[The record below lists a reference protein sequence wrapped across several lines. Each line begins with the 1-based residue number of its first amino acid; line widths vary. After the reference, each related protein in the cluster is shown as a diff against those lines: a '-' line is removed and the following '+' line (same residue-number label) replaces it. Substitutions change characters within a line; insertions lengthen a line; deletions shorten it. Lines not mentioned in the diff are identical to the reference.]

1 MKKQKI
7 SAFIITLALLCG
19 FLPQT
24 ARAAAID
31 ISAYWGAAATTH
43 VRTIST
49 SGTVDLTA
57 LSGTDAG
64 NLTLTVN
71 SGAAVT
77 FQGDST
83 KTYTNLSI
91 RIAGGAKVTL
101 DNVSIDNTGWPGPL
115 PDGTGDSLW
124 YKSPVAAIDS
134 NAGNTLYFEGTSTLR
149 AAACFAA
156 VCVGKYNYGNNTAS
170 LIISGADS
178 GSKLYAYGGEAGP
191 GIGSN
196 GAVQAGSITIS
207 GGTVAAQ
214 GGTGGAGI
222 GGGDNSPGGTVTITG
237 GTVTAQ
243 GGTGGAGIGGGDSKP
258 GGTVTITGGTVTATG
273 TYGAGIGDGGGG
285 SGGACY
291 FSGGSINASSVSG
304 TPTISSGNSTPVYLT
319 TVTLPSGTAVSAL
332 SVNQGGSAYSYGA
345 ADMQADS
352 NKKLYLYLPAGNTT
366 ADITTDEAYT
376 GYYGTVATS
385 GTNVLKMDQAALS
398 ISGVIGL
405 YTYGDTI
412 SPSVSGGSGT
422 GAVTYNY
429 KSGDG
434 NTNYGATKP
443 TAVGSYMA
451 TATKAADASYYQAVS
466 SSVGF
471 SIVKKDISTAGSL
484 TVSVADQTYTG
495 SQLKPS
501 VTVKDGA
508 KTLVE
513 VTDYTVTYGANVNA
527 GTDTGSVKVDGMGN
541 YTGSVTKNFTINA
554 KTGFTVAD
562 IVAQTYTGSQLT
574 PSVTVKDGAKT
585 LVEETDYTV
594 IYGANVNV
602 GTGTGSVKV
611 DGMGNYTGSVTK
623 NFTIAK
629 ATGLTATT
637 PASIAILTSNTGAN
651 TLNLA
656 AALAPTVPNGMSA
669 GTISYTL
676 GALTDTSGVLSG
688 ASTLFGATLTYT
700 GTGKITG
707 TATQVITISSANFAD
722 VTVTLT
728 FEAVDKATATVT
740 VTPPGSITYGG
751 TLGDPSAAAIP
762 VTGTIADGAIYTYSY
777 AGTGSTNYDPS
788 AAKPTA
794 AGSYA
799 VTATLVSAT
808 HQGVSA
814 PASFTISAKAL
825 TQDMLGAISGDMTYS
840 GSAIT
845 PSITVTDGSTLIMG
859 TDYTLGYSN
868 NTDAGTATVT
878 VSGKGNYEGSVTKD
892 FTIKAKTSF
901 TVANIA
907 DQTYTGS
914 QIAPSV
920 TVTDGAKTL
929 VKDTDYTVTYGANVN
944 AGTGTGSVK
953 VDGKG
958 NYAGSV
964 TKNFTIKEAASSGGS
979 TAAQYQATVGSD
991 KNAVTISGQGSSASV
1006 TVTSAQIAG
1015 GTTVTMPEIPGVTS
1029 YQVVLPAAALN
1040 GSQTGSGFV
1049 IKTSAA
1055 TLTAPADM
1063 LSGING
1069 TKVQLSI
1076 GTVSASEL
1084 PGAAKAAVGGH
1095 PVVSLSLT
1103 ADGKTVIWNNSKAP
1117 VTVSIPYK
1125 PTAEELAHSE
1135 SIVIWYIDD
1144 SGNVFTIPSGHYD
1157 KTTGTVTFNTTHFSD
1172 YAVAYRK
1179 VSFTDVNDTAW
1190 YSSAVDFLAAR
1201 GITSGT
1207 TAKTFSP
1214 DATLTRGQFI
1224 TMLLRAYSITA
1235 DTNLTNNFS
1244 DAGNTYYT
1252 GYLASAKRLGIT
1264 SGVGDNKFAPDA
1276 AITRQEM
1283 FTLLYNALKVLGK
1296 LPPGTSGKAL
1306 SDFTDAG
1313 SIASWATDAMTALVK
1328 AGTVSGNGDKLNPT
1342 GTTTR
1347 AEMAQVLYNLLGK

>member
-1 MKKQKI
+1 MKKKRI
-7 SAFIITLALLCG
+7 SALVLTLTLLCG
-19 FLPQT
+19 LLPQT
-24 ARAAAID
+24 ARAATID

-43 VRTIST
+43 AYTIST

-64 NLTLTVN
+64 KLTLTVN
-71 SGAAVT
+71 NGAEVEFTGNA
-77 FQGDST
+77 ST
-83 KTYTNLSI
+83 TYTNLSI

-101 DNVSIDNTGWPGPL
+101 DNVSIDNTGWGASPIVA
-115 PDGTGDSLW
+115 GD
-124 YKSPVAAIDS
+124 
-134 NAGNTLYFEGTSTLR
+134 NNTGNTLCFKGTNTLTTQEY
-149 AAACFAA
+149 CFAA
-156 VCVGKYNYGNNTAS
+156 VGVYNSTC
-170 LIISGADS
+170 LIITGISGGILNANGVNSGA
-178 GSKLYAYGGEAGP
+178 
-191 GIGSN
+191 GIGGGSGDSN
-196 GAVQAGSITIS
+196 DHGCGTVTIS
-207 GGTVAAQ
+207 GGTVNAKGRA
-214 GGTGGAGI
+214 GSAGI
-222 GGGDNSPGGTVTITG
+222 GGGDGGSGGTVMVTGGTVNATSVGGGSGIGSGGYTSGGKVTITG
-237 GTVTAQ
+237 GTVNATSVY
-243 GGTGGAGIGGGDSKP
+243 GAGIGSGSGSS
-258 GGTVTITGGTVTATG
+258 GGTVTITGGTVTATS
-273 TYGAGIGDGGGG
+273 TNAAGIGNGAGG
-285 SGGACY
+285 SSCTSY

-304 TPTISSGNSTPVYLT
+304 TPTISSGNSTQVYLT

-332 SVNQGGSAYSYGA
+332 SIKQGGNDYLYGA
-345 ADMQADS
+345 IGMQADS
-352 NKKLYLYLPAGNTT
+352 NKKLYLYLPAGSTT

-385 GTNVLKMDQAALS
+385 GANVLKMDQAALS
-398 ISGVIGL
+398 ISGVNAS

-412 SPSVSGGSGT
+412 SPSASGGSGT
-422 GAVTYNY
+422 GAISYYYTGTGGTSY
-429 KSGDG
+429 SG
-434 NTNYGATKP
+434 AAAP
-443 TAVGSYMA
+443 TALGSYTV
-451 TATKAADASYYQAVS
+451 TATKAADASYYSAS
-466 SSVGF
+466 ASAGF
-471 SIVKKDISTAGSL
+471 IVQKDISVAT
-484 TVSVADQTYTG
+484 VADIAAQTYTG
-495 SQLKPS
+495 SQLTPS
-501 VTVKDGA
+501 VTVADDA
-508 KTLVE
+508 KTLVKD
-513 VTDYTVTYGANVNA
+513 TDYTVTYGANINA
-527 GTDTGSVKVDGMGN
+527 GTDTGAVTVTGKGN
-541 YTGSVTKNFTINA
+541 YVGSVTKNFTINA

-574 PSVTVKDGAKT
+574 
-585 LVEETDYTV
+585 L
-594 IYGANVNV
+594 
-602 GTGTGSVKV
+602 
-611 DGMGNYTGSVTK
+611 
-623 NFTIAK
+623 
-629 ATGLTATT
+629 
-637 PASIAILTSNTGAN
+637 
-651 TLNLA
+651 
-656 AALAPTVPNGMSA
+656 
-669 GTISYTL
+669 
-676 GALTDTSGVLSG
+676 
-688 ASTLFGATLTYT
+688 
-700 GTGKITG
+700 
-707 TATQVITISSANFAD
+707 
-722 VTVTLT
+722 
-728 FEAVDKATATVT
+728 
-740 VTPPGSITYGG
+740 
-751 TLGDPSAAAIP
+751 
-762 VTGTIADGAIYTYSY
+762 
-777 AGTGSTNYDPS
+777 
-788 AAKPTA
+788 
-794 AGSYA
+794 
-799 VTATLVSAT
+799 
-808 HQGVSA
+808 
-814 PASFTISAKAL
+814 
-825 TQDMLGAISGDMTYS
+825 
-840 GSAIT
+840 
-845 PSITVTDGSTLIMG
+845 
-859 TDYTLGYSN
+859 
-868 NTDAGTATVT
+868 
-878 VSGKGNYEGSVTKD
+878 
-892 FTIKAKTSF
+892 
-901 TVANIA
+901 
-907 DQTYTGS
+907 
-914 QIAPSV
+914 SV

-944 AGTGTGSVK
+944 AGTDTGSVT
-953 VDGKG
+953 VTGKG
-958 NYAGSV
+958 NYMGSV

-1069 TKVQLSI
+1069 TKAQLSI

-1084 PGAAKAAVGGH
+1084 SGAAKAAVGGH

-1103 ADGKTVIWNNSKAP
+1103 VDGKTVTWNNPKAA

-1283 FTLLYNALKVLGK
+1283 FTLLYNALKVLGN
-1296 LPPGTSGKAL
+1296 LPSSTSGKAL

-1328 AGTVSGNGDKLNPT
+1328 AGTVSGSGDKLNPS